1 MNGTYQPLSK
11 DGTIP
16 GIYLG
21 WVIPDTNEWE
31 ALVKLTKSSLGYHLN
46 PTSFCVD
53 LVEKYKGIPKIL
65 GISGL
70 ENEYISTDIPSAFEP
85 RIPVERKDVGEM
97 CKSLG
102 LDFPGIDPF
111 AFMARTGGCIHGD
124 PFSVCPILAPNNDGN
139 YEFYCRIGTTKDLQQ
154 HWDSFTKESKLECHD
169 GIVSIQL
176 SGNRTKYPAIVPDF
190 FARLEGSIVKAE
202 ILNISQPSIFGVEIL
217 TKITFAGSN
226 PYASSTFS
234 LLENLVKQWVSFQ
247 SIE

>member
-1 MNGTYQPLSK
+1 MKGKYQPLSK
-11 DGTIP
+11 DGTIT

-53 LVEKYKGIPKIL
+53 LVKKYKGIPKIL
-65 GISGL
+65 GIPGL
-70 ENEYISTDIPSAFEP
+70 EDEYISTDIPSAFEP
-85 RIPVERKDVGEM
+85 RIPVERKDIGEM
-97 CKSLG
+97 CKSLW

-111 AFMARTGGCIHGD
+111 AFMARTGGTIHGD
-124 PFSVCPILAPNNDGN
+124 PYSVCPILAPNDDGD

-154 HWDSFTKESKLECHD
+154 HWDSFTKESKLECHN

-190 FARLEGSIVKAE
+190 FTRLEGSIVKAE

-217 TKITFAGSN
+217 TKITFASSN

-234 LLENLVKQWVSFQ
+234 LQENLVKQ
-247 SIE
+247 

>member
-1 MNGTYQPLSK
+1 MKGKYQPLSK
-11 DGTIP
+11 DGTIT

-31 ALVKLTKSSLGYHLN
+31 ALIKLTKSSLGYHLN

-53 LVEKYKGIPKIL
+53 LVKKYKGIPKIL

-70 ENEYISTDIPSAFEP
+70 ENEYISIDIPSAFEP
-85 RIPVERKDVGEM
+85 RIPVERKDIGEM

-124 PFSVCPILAPNNDGN
+124 PFSVCPILTPNADGD
-139 YEFYCRIGTTKDLQQ
+139 YEFYCSIGTTNDLQA
-154 HWDSFTKESKLECHD
+154 HWDSFTKKSKLVCHD
-169 GIVSIQL
+169 KSVSIQL
-176 SGNRTKYPAIVPDF
+176 EGSDTKYPAIIPDF
-190 FARLEGSIVKAE
+190 FTQLEGSLVKAE

-217 TKITFAGSN
+217 TKVTFVGAN

-234 LLENLVKQWVSFQ
+234 LLENLVKQ
-247 SIE
+247 